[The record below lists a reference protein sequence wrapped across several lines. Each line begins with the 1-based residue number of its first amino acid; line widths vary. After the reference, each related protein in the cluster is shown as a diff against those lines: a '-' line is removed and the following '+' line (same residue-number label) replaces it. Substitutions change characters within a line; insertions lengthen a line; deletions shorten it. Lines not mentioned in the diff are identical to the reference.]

1 MDLHNDNRARFGT
14 LNSARYRSA
23 AVSIADTGGG
33 SLVDGGSGRGSLD
46 RRKYAAAGVE
56 AAMRSARKSKSND
69 FLDRLDG
76 GTGRPT
82 PIMQC
87 KD

>member
-33 SLVDGGSGRGSLD
+33 SLVDGGGSGRGSLD
-46 RRKYAAAGVE
+46 RRKYAAGVE

-76 GTGRPT
+76 GTGKLY
-82 PIMQC
+82 I
-87 KD
+87 